1 MVNRGNCFKE
11 VKITAIKGK
20 QLTAKYRLDCIT
32 MIKKSPTITNKKFY
46 TCLDSFTQKSDHH
59 LISLHNNNNNSKS
72 NINIT

>member
-32 MIKKSPTITNKKFY
+32 MIKKSPTITNKKFCTY
-46 TCLDSFTQKSDHH
+46 LDSFTQKSDHY
-59 LISLHNNNNNSKS
+59 LISLHNNYNSKS